1 MPAVLAALDSN
12 MSDKPTLVFTQGDP
26 AGIGPEILLREAS
39 RRVAHGEERF
49 DSVLVMERA
58 AIQPL
63 REVVPTDLA
72 RIELLDPTGSD
83 RTVTPGR
90 PTRADAEG
98 ALAALDAGVARV
110 RSLVAEGKS
119 AALVTAPLAKA
130 PIAEFRLDFRGH
142 TDYLAEQAGLERY
155 GRDYLMGFLSPR
167 LRVAL
172 LSTHCSLREAIDKV
186 TTESVTDAVRCLL
199 RHGGPGAEAGPIAVC
214 GLNPHAGEG
223 GLLGTEDDEFVRPA
237 VEALRAEGR
246 DVHGPVP
253 ADTVFAKAMQRAYR
267 WVLALYHDQGLVAV
281 KTAAFGTATNWT
293 IGLPYLRTSV
303 DHGTAYDIAGRG
315 VADTGSL
322 RAVIEQTLG
331 LLG

>member
-1 MPAVLAALDSN
+1 MT
-12 MSDKPTLVFTQGDP
+12 DKPTLVFTQGDP

-39 RRVAHGEERF
+39 RRASEGEHRF
-49 DSVLVMERA
+49 RSVVVMEHA
-58 AIQPL
+58 AIESL
-63 REVVPTDLA
+63 RDVVPAALDGV
-72 RIELLDPTGSD
+72 EFVDPTGSD
-83 RTVTPGR
+83 RVVTPGR
-90 PTRADAEG
+90 PARADAEG
-98 ALAALDAGVARV
+98 ALAALDVGVERV
-110 RSLVAEGKS
+110 RSLVAEGKK
-119 AALVTAPLAKA
+119 AALITAPLAKA
-130 PIAEFRLDFRGH
+130 PIAEFQPDFRGH
-142 TDYLAEQAGLERY
+142 TDYLARQAGLERY
-155 GRDYLMGFLSPR
+155 GRDYLMGFLSPD

-172 LSTHCSLREAIDKV
+172 LSTHCSLRDAIEKV
-186 TTESVTDAVRCLL
+186 TVESVTDAVRCLMC
-199 RHGGPGAEAGPIAVC
+199 HAGPGPEAGPVAVC

-237 VEALRAEGR
+237 VAALRREGL

-253 ADTVFAKAMQRAYR
+253 ADTVFAQAQRGAYR

-322 RAVIEQTLG
+322 RAVIEQTLE
-331 LLG
+331 LLSA